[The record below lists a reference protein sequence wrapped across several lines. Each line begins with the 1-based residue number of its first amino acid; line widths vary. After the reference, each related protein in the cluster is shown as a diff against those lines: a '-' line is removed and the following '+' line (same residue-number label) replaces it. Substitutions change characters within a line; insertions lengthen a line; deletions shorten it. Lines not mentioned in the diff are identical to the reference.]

1 MSNLLRRDFLTRAA
15 AFAAATTATLAGTR
29 RAVADDKPP
38 PPIRGKKGAPIIG
51 LSRNRI
57 IGSRFLTELR
67 SELMRLPRFRFTI
80 RRSMVLAAELV
91 PDLPEACHPLEPKRL
106 VQRQTGGLL
115 GASSADTCSA
125 QVPPIMVWCPAACAD
140 RPGVLRVL
148 ARILAAFDT
157 AAGFPPK
164 AGEVD
169 TSPTGGRLLAG
180 HVRGSRTS
188 TGWSP
193 K

>member
-1 MSNLLRRDFLTRAA
+1 MSQSPLLNTCEAA
-15 AFAAATTATLAGTR
+15 E
-29 RAVADDKPP
+29 
-38 PPIRGKKGAPIIG
+38 

-115 GASSADTCSA
+115 GASSADDGM
-125 QVPPIMVWCPAACAD
+125 VP
-140 RPGVLRVL
+140 
-148 ARILAAFDT
+148 
-157 AAGFPPK
+157 
-164 AGEVD
+164 
-169 TSPTGGRLLAG
+169 GRLRPTVPVCFGCWPASSPLSTQWPVSRRKLVRSTRVQLEVVCLLDMSEAHELQPAG
-180 HVRGSRTS
+180 RRSEKQKIRLFNKAVYTQ
-188 TGWSP
+188 SP
-193 K
+193 LWYTDQEYIV